1 MGSNLQ
7 YQITISLL
15 YFSAQASTDMY
26 MNNDSKSK
34 VTDDKVLDATIIV
47 WINYCWNIIYNL
59 KWNDNI
65 PQLLTLKHVLNN
77 KYSSV
82 NSEEK
87 SFTDSCAADILDEW
101 TINKNG
107 GKN

>member
-47 WINYCWNIIYNL
+47 
-59 KWNDNI
+59 
-65 PQLLTLKHVLNN
+65 
-77 KYSSV
+77 
-82 NSEEK
+82 
-87 SFTDSCAADILDEW
+87 
-101 TINKNG
+101 
-107 GKN
+107 